1 MAKPSQ
7 TAYHFDHLNSAFCFF
22 DEIIKYDQLKLENV
36 SYQAVFADARD
47 SLFVALVTQC
57 SGRHSEKVRNY

>member
-22 DEIIKYDQLKLENV
+22 DEIIKDDQLKLKNV

-47 SLFVALVTQC
+47 SLFVALVT
-57 SGRHSEKVRNY
+57 